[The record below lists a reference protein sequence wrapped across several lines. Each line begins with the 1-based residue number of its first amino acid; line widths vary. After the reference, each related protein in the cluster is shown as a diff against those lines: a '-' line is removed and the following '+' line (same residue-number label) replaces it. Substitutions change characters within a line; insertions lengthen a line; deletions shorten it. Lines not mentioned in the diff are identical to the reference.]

1 MINGVGIFV
10 YPFLAL
16 YLTQRLGYSALE
28 AGSFMTVASLLYV
41 PGSFLGSKLADK
53 IGRKPVMVASQLL
66 MDGCFILCGFWE
78 GSPIIPF
85 LILIGLFFDGAVDP
99 AREALKTD
107 VTTIKDRQVAFSL
120 LYLGHNLGY
129 AFGPIIAGYLFY
141 ANPKWL
147 FWGNALAGILSTL
160 LVMWK
165 IRETKPS
172 KEVLRESLDWM
183 TSEKGEEG
191 GIIKALLT
199 RPKLI
204 LFAFFIT
211 FFSYAYSQ
219 TLFALPLLTTDLFGL
234 QGAPLYGKM
243 MALNGIVVVLFTPL
257 LVSKLRRFHPLAN
270 TVISGLLYAVAFS
283 LYAFAKLPLS
293 FLILTA
299 VFTLGE
305 IISATN
311 EHFYIANN
319 TPISHRARFSA
330 ILPIIMGTGHA
341 IAPLVGGAI
350 IASHS
355 MNLLWIST
363 GASAMLGSLGVFG
376 IYLYEKRNP
385 TNR

>member
-1 MINGVGIFV
+1 MENPLALYKGLNQSVYVLFIATMINGVGIFV

-234 QGAPLYGKM
+234 KGAPLYGKM
-243 MALNGIVVVLFTPL
+243 MALNGVVVVLFTPL
-257 LVSKLRRFHPLAN
+257 LVNKLRRFHPLAN
-270 TVISGLLYAVAFS
+270 TVISGLLYAVAFF
-283 LYAFAKLPLS
+283 LFAFAKLPPY
-293 FLILTA
+293 FLLLTA
-299 VFTLGE
+299 LFTLGE

-311 EHFYIANN
+311 EHFYIA
-319 TPISHRARFSA
+319 
-330 ILPIIMGTGHA
+330 
-341 IAPLVGGAI
+341 
-350 IASHS
+350 
-355 MNLLWIST
+355 
-363 GASAMLGSLGVFG
+363 
-376 IYLYEKRNP
+376 
-385 TNR
+385 

>member
-1 MINGVGIFV
+1 
-10 YPFLAL
+10 
-16 YLTQRLGYSALE
+16 
-28 AGSFMTVASLLYV
+28 
-41 PGSFLGSKLADK
+41 
-53 IGRKPVMVASQLL
+53 
-66 MDGCFILCGFWE
+66 
-78 GSPIIPF
+78 
-85 LILIGLFFDGAVDP
+85 
-99 AREALKTD
+99 
-107 VTTIKDRQVAFSL
+107 
-120 LYLGHNLGY
+120 
-129 AFGPIIAGYLFY
+129 GPIIAGYLFY

-363 GASAMLGSLGVFG
+363 GASALVGSLGVFG

-385 TNR
+385 TDR